1 MLWHVDIAYIPGPD
15 IETEGLPLPARA
27 RAPIKFPARVAGYG
41 ETIATG
47 RGGAGK
53 AADTDAKEERM
64 TEIGVWAIVILLA
77 VIAYVVGRRDWAHER
92 QISAVLTSLSDT
104 YRTGFNSLTATVQRL
119 EERVKALENRR

>member
-1 MLWHVDIAYIPGPD
+1 
-15 IETEGLPLPARA
+15 
-27 RAPIKFPARVAGYG
+27 
-41 ETIATG
+41 
-47 RGGAGK
+47 
-53 AADTDAKEERM
+53 M

-104 YRTGFNSLTATVQRL
+104 YRTGFDLLTATVQRL